1 MTNEQ
6 LEQQNN
12 ELRQMVTDLAKHV
25 SSLVG
30 VMSMQQISPIIPT
43 CTYTYSEWLLKW
55 FDLYKKPKNQSRSA
69 RDMLSRINN
78 YIIPAL
84 GNYSVAVLTG
94 EILQTFVNNFPKTN
108 TLLKVTLIINE
119 SLQKLVDLGQLPRN
133 PFASVD
139 LPSFKSKHYKPLEF
153 VQQTIMLNMIE
164 NNFYYSVFWFLN
176 CTGLR
181 VSEFLALDWENDID
195 YKLGVIRVTKAMDIT
210 SQVIKD
216 STKSESGTRNVP
228 FIPALK
234 RHIAVIKDYAKVK
247 PITYNMLKCYFR
259 KIYNRLNYTD
269 LNIHSFRHTFVSM
282 CYAARIPDKV
292 IQTWAGHSG
301 IEVTLNIYTHLLTP
315 GTSFL
320 YEYITSLRDFLGYG

>member
-94 EILQTFVNNFPKTN
+94 EILQAFVNNFPKTN

-119 SLQKLVDLGQLPRN
+119 SLQ
-133 PFASVD
+133 
-139 LPSFKSKHYKPLEF
+139 
-153 VQQTIMLNMIE
+153 
-164 NNFYYSVFWFLN
+164 
-176 CTGLR
+176 
-181 VSEFLALDWENDID
+181 
-195 YKLGVIRVTKAMDIT
+195 
-210 SQVIKD
+210 
-216 STKSESGTRNVP
+216 
-228 FIPALK
+228 
-234 RHIAVIKDYAKVK
+234 
-247 PITYNMLKCYFR
+247 
-259 KIYNRLNYTD
+259 
-269 LNIHSFRHTFVSM
+269 
-282 CYAARIPDKV
+282 
-292 IQTWAGHSG
+292 
-301 IEVTLNIYTHLLTP
+301 
-315 GTSFL
+315 
-320 YEYITSLRDFLGYG
+320 